1 VSLRNAAVVAAG
13 SLGAVAP
20 AVVPKTPPAVVVA
33 APECQTPAGVLAIA
47 GRNAGLPPDRVL
59 TAVAIA
65 GAESGFRL
73 EARKVEEI
81 ESSFGPWQVNRD
93 AHPQYTA
100 DDLMTADGAARAMG
114 QISGNGSTWQP
125 WTGWFSGA
133 YTAHLAEAE
142 AVAHCAGATP
152 TGPANGTG
160 VVGGPAP
167 PAQVDVDGLAG
178 RVIDRLTYKAIKGW
192 GRFGRWLTGRQ
203 PDTQPLVDAVD
214 RQVADLTD
222 VTPTT
227 TTSPTTTTTR
237 PPCLMPAVPLQ
248 EECKEP

>member
-1 VSLRNAAVVAAG
+1 MAAG

-20 AVVPKTPPAVVVA
+20 AVVPGTPPAVVVA

-47 GRNAGLPPDRVL
+47 ARNAGLPPDRIV

-73 EARKVEEI
+73 EARKVDNV

-100 DDLMTADGAARAMG
+100 DELMTPDGAARAMV
-114 QISGNGSTWQP
+114 QISGNGSSWQP

-133 YTAHLAEAE
+133 YLDHWAEAE

-152 TGPANGTG
+152 TAPGMTVDGPARSQ
-160 VVGGPAP
+160 PAEP
-167 PAQVDVDGLAG
+167 NVDGLAG
-178 RVIDRLTYKAIKGW
+178 RVADRLVFKAVKGW
-192 GRFGRWLTGRQ
+192 GRFGRWLVGAN
-203 PDTQPLVDAVD
+203 PDTAPAVTAVD
-214 RQVADLTD
+214 HQVADLTD
-222 VTPTT
+222 LPPP
-227 TTSPTTTTTR
+227 SSSSTTTTTVSAPLCVAPR
-237 PPCLMPAVPLQ
+237 VPIQ
-248 EECKEP
+248 PECVSKELIP